1 MCVPF
6 VGVSVFVKTVDDPV
20 FLGAVFV
27 IAPPHL
33 LRQHQRQFVDGG
45 GFRSYFMGEKTAG
58 RSKVT
63 NSLRL
68 R

>member
-45 GFRSYFMGEKTAG
+45 DFAHISWERKRRAG
-58 RSKVT
+58 AK
-63 NSLRL
+63 
-68 R
+68 

>member
-33 LRQHQRQFVDGG
+33 LRQQQRQFVMGG
-45 GFRSYFMGEKTAG
+45 GISLIFHG
-58 RSKVT
+58 RENGGPEQSD
-63 NSLRL
+63 
-68 R
+68 